1 MATGNPAEL
10 PSSPSSFQPVLKLGE
25 DLLAI
30 AQQATA
36 AGTSP
41 VSMLARQC
49 EQISAAITRL
59 LGGEVVLWLSVDLL
73 RSHIGKEAVQLAAG
87 APNAIR
93 PDPTPLMQAC
103 FARQELLSEPDQPI
117 RLAAPLSLQALQE
130 SPASELGV
138 LQIERNAGPPFLPH
152 EIALFEAL
160 VRQSA
165 LMLESS
171 LRMTRERWRREQ
183 LALVRQ
189 VTRNITN
196 LRDLDQII
204 SQVANLI
211 LQAFD
216 YYYVV
221 IYTIELGK
229 PSLRFRA
236 SAGPL
241 GKLEEPGAP
250 ISISVDLGQGIVG
263 HVAQTGQELLARDVR
278 QEPRYRALARLPETR
293 SEFAL
298 PLIAQER
305 LLGVLDVQS
314 NQPDDFDEIDQLV
327 LRALASN
334 ISIAIEDAQLY
345 QDLSRRVFQV
355 QTIYQVSSAITSILD
370 QEELLNEVVRL
381 IHERFGFPFVHIF
394 SVHPGRLKVLYEA
407 GSGLRSQTIVK
418 EEYTYDLN
426 DPQGLIPWVARTGE
440 TALVNDVRQDPRYR
454 PSSLSPENIRSE
466 LTVGLVFGGQ
476 VLGVLDIQSDQ
487 LGAFSEEDRFLF
499 ETLADHI
506 AIALR
511 NAVLYR
517 SEVWRRGVADSL
529 REVAGILA
537 ADVDL
542 DQVLAAVLT
551 ELEHTLPLEAAA
563 IWLLDDDAQMDPPE
577 GASGLYLAS
586 VRGSRIADLDLEVG
600 LRPAE
605 LLEFNLDEPS
615 LETLPDIS
623 TWLSEALASDAPI
636 MRTPHSPP
644 EPLGA
649 VLGFPDDYS
658 AIAAPLR
665 SGAHLLGVL
674 CLVHHTSGR
683 YGSEAYAMTTVF
695 ASYAA
700 VAIENARLYEDAQEQ
715 AWTATA
721 LLQVANATQSVS
733 DLPELLDTVVR
744 ITPMLTGVKACALYM
759 FTADGAFI
767 PAAATGLT
775 SDQQVEFERGRFD
788 AEDVPAL
795 DRLLTELRPVILRE
809 EDWRLANILTAAE
822 ISDRPHSASLL
833 VLVPLAAR
841 GEILGTFL
849 VDYSTSLSTLSLGK
863 SFETFFD
870 ECLAILQGIAY
881 QTAIAVDNIR
891 LSKAQREEAYV
902 SVALLQ
908 VAQAIVSSNDLDEA
922 LGSIVRIT
930 PILVGVKSAMIFLWH
945 EDHDHFVLAQAYG
958 LPREAESRTFDA
970 GEFPLLDAVLA
981 TDNLVVLPAP
991 LIADEQ
997 DALDC
1002 WMELDIP
1009 DPATA
1014 EALLSEEDSLL
1025 MAFPLAVKGKMFGV
1039 FLFEE
1044 PDPEPGENYTS
1055 ANANRRLRSKRMEII
1070 TGISQHAALA
1080 IQNDL
1085 LQKETI
1091 ERGRLEREL
1100 QLAQQI
1106 QAAFL
1111 PQQKPELPGWDL
1123 QVYWRPARQVGG
1135 DFYDFFK
1142 LPGNKLGLVIADV
1155 ADKGMPA
1162 ALFMTLVRTLVRATV
1177 QILESPAAVLARVND
1192 LLVPDA
1198 ANGMFVTMVYV
1209 VLDLSAGELCL
1220 ANAGHNSPLI
1230 LHHTG
1235 SLDWA
1240 KRSSMALGVEPDL
1253 SIQEAHWRLEPG
1265 DLLVMYTDG
1274 VTEAF
1279 SPEDEMFGEER
1290 LVELLRQFARGG
1302 DRQEMPSARTVLETI
1317 DQEVLDFSGEAVPY
1331 DDLTLLVLKHETGR
1345 EAPDQTA

>member
-1 MATGNPAEL
+1 LATGNPAEL

-36 AGTSP
+36 AGVSP

-49 EQISAAITRL
+49 EQISATITHL
-59 LGGEVVLWLSVDLL
+59 LGGEAVLWLSTDML
-73 RSHIGKEAVQLAAG
+73 RSYIGKEAAQLAADAPG
-87 APNAIR
+87 AIH

-103 FARQELLSEPDQPI
+103 FASQELLSEPDEPI
-117 RLAAPLSLQALQE
+117 RLAAPLSLQALHDY
-130 SPASELGV
+130 PASRLGV
-138 LQIERNAGPPFLPH
+138 LHIERNTGPSFLPH
-152 EIALFEAL
+152 EIELFELIAG
-160 VRQSA
+160 QSA
-165 LMLESS
+165 LMLQSS

-189 VTRNITN
+189 VTRRITN
-196 LRDLDQII
+196 LGDLDQIT
-204 SQVANLI
+204 SQIASLI
-211 LQAFD
+211 LQTFD

-221 IYTIELGK
+221 IYTIEPGK
-229 PSLRFRA
+229 QSLRFRA

-241 GKLEEPGAP
+241 NQSKGPEAP

-263 HVAQTGQELLARDVR
+263 HVAQTGQELLARDVL
-278 QEPRYRALARLPETR
+278 QEPLYRALARLSETR

-298 PLIAQER
+298 PLIVQER

-314 NQPDDFDEIDQLV
+314 DQPNDFDEIDQLV

-345 QDLSRRVFQV
+345 QNLNRRVFQV

-381 IHERFGFPFVHIF
+381 IQERFGFPFVHIF
-394 SVHPGRLKVLYEA
+394 SVHLGRRKILYEA
-407 GSGLRSQTIVK
+407 GSGLRSQAIIK
-418 EEYTYDLN
+418 EEYTYDLD

-454 PSSLSPENIRSE
+454 PSSLSPENILSE

-476 VLGVLDIQSDQ
+476 ALGVLDIQSDQ
-487 LGAFSEEDRFLF
+487 LDAFSEEDRFLF

-511 NAVLYR
+511 NASLYR

-542 DQVLAAVLT
+542 DKVLAAVLT

-563 IWLLDDDAQMDPPE
+563 IWLLDDDAQMDALE
-577 GASGLYLAS
+577 GTSNLYLAS
-586 VRGSRIADLDLEVG
+586 VRGSGISDLDLEIG

-605 LLEFNLDEPS
+605 LLEFNLDEPN
-615 LETLPDIS
+615 LEAPPDIS
-623 TWLSEALASDAPI
+623 SWLLEALASDAPI
-636 MRTPHSPP
+636 MRAPHSPP

-649 VLGFPDDYS
+649 VLHFPDDYS

-665 SGAHLLGVL
+665 SGARLLGVL
-674 CLVHHTSGR
+674 CLVHHSARR
-683 YGSEAYAMTTVF
+683 YGSEAHAMTAAF

-700 VAIENARLYEDAQEQ
+700 VAIENARLYEDAHDQ

-767 PAAATGLT
+767 PAAMAGLT
-775 SDQQVEFERGRFD
+775 PDQQVDFERERFITD
-788 AEDVPAL
+788 DVPAL
-795 DRLLTELRPVILRE
+795 DRLLAERRPVILRA
-809 EDWRLANILTAAE
+809 EDWRLSNILTAAKMA
-822 ISDRPHSASLL
+822 DKPLDASLL
-833 VLVPLAAR
+833 VLVPLVAR
-841 GEILGTFL
+841 GEILGAFL
-849 VDYSTSLSTLSLGK
+849 VDYSASLSTLNLGK
-863 SFETFFD
+863 SFEAFFD
-870 ECLAILQGIAY
+870 ERLAILQGIAY

-891 LSKAQREEAYV
+891 LSQAQREEAYV
-902 SVALLQ
+902 SIALLQ
-908 VAQAIVSSNDLDEA
+908 VAQVIVSSNELDEA

-930 PILVGVKSAMIFLWH
+930 PILVGVKRAMIFLWH
-945 EDHDHFVLAQAYG
+945 EDHNHFVLAQAYG
-958 LPREAESRTFDA
+958 LSREAESHIFESGD
-970 GEFPLLDAVLA
+970 FPLLDAVLA
-981 TDNLVVLPAP
+981 TDNLAVLPAP
-991 LIADEQ
+991 LIPDEQ
-997 DALDC
+997 DAFDF
-1002 WMELDIP
+1002 WIELGVQ
-1009 DPATA
+1009 DPVLLETS
-1014 EALLSEEDSLL
+1014 LSEEDSLL
-1025 MAFPLAVKGKMFGV
+1025 LAYPLAVKGKVFGV

-1070 TGISQHAALA
+1070 TGISQQTALA

-1091 ERGRLEREL
+1091 ERERLEREL

-1123 QVYWRPARQVGG
+1123 QVYWRPARQVSG

-1142 LPGNKLGLVIADV
+1142 LPNGKFGLVIADV

-1192 LLVPDA
+1192 LLVPDSVS
-1198 ANGMFVTMVYV
+1198 GMFVTLVYA
-1209 VLDLSAGELCL
+1209 VLDLNAGELCL
-1220 ANAGHNSPLI
+1220 ANAGHNPPVMLY
-1230 LHHTG
+1230 HTG

-1240 KRSSMALGVEPDL
+1240 ERSGMALGVEPGL
-1253 SIQEAHWRLEPG
+1253 SIQETHWQLEPG

-1279 SPEDEMFGEER
+1279 SPENEMFGEER
-1290 LVELLRQFARGG
+1290 LLELLRQITRGG
-1302 DRQEMPSARTVLETI
+1302 ESHETPSAQTVLETI
-1317 DQEVLDFSGEAVPY
+1317 DQQVLSFSGEAVPY
-1331 DDLTLLVLKHETGR
+1331 DDLTLLVLKHETR
-1345 EAPDQTA
+1345 H